1 MPQSISSKKK
11 DMQSYHPTASGGYP
25 QTLTLPMSVPVSVPV
40 SLPIS
45 LPASFKPTSPV
56 LPVDQPPFQTQQ
68 LHAQPEHY
76 AHSFATTPLSLEDIC
91 HLEPTSDTTQVTGVA
106 GSSFTVVNDTTEEQ
120 PYSDCPATEFS
131 TPSWAMPPTL
141 LSSQYDST
149 SGSGAGLTASPKKEP
164 LDDIIR
170 FSPISGSTDTNA
182 LGPAPLLGIYV
193 DCNLRQQAL
202 QEQGPSICVNP
213 ADIMGSRS
221 GLDSDDTTQR
231 DLDSR
236 ISPLDATASQPT
248 SQAQAPLTSRE
259 PPLASGSLVDYAGEA
274 LAQNDFPE
282 EAITAIVSVLKSS
295 AKQETPDSRVQ
306 QPPSEICKVIAPQ
319 PLYPSQI
326 TTFPVSDP
334 RLHHPSLAS
343 TNCHV
348 TLTGQRMPL
357 ADLPIPQEQQIV
369 YPEYGSFASL
379 QVTQAVPQPIVLP
392 PPPSPVLNAH
402 TGIELEELRRRAND
416 FRMRN
421 PGTELDRSFLQSFAG
436 RLSTRGELL
445 DDYRCY
451 VVGCGQRN
459 RRRDH
464 ILVHVGSHVEHR
476 PWQCQHCGMRFLRKN
491 ECKRHESSHGGR
503 KPFSCPICAP
513 FTERN
518 FVRQD
523 LLKRHMR
530 VTHGVQDSSRASSS
544 KKRAEVK
551 KDEDAEYWP

>member
-1 MPQSISSKKK
+1 M
-11 DMQSYHPTASGGYP
+11 
-25 QTLTLPMSVPVSVPV
+25 
-40 SLPIS
+40 
-45 LPASFKPTSPV
+45 
-56 LPVDQPPFQTQQ
+56 
-68 LHAQPEHY
+68 
-76 AHSFATTPLSLEDIC
+76 IC
-91 HLEPTSDTTQVTGVA
+91 
-106 GSSFTVVNDTTEEQ
+106 
-120 PYSDCPATEFS
+120 
-131 TPSWAMPPTL
+131 
-141 LSSQYDST
+141 
-149 SGSGAGLTASPKKEP
+149 
-164 LDDIIR
+164 
-170 FSPISGSTDTNA
+170 FSPAPGSVHSDA
-182 LGPAPLLGIYV
+182 FGPAPLLGIYV

-202 QEQGPSICVNP
+202 HEQGPSVCVNP
-213 ADIMGSRS
+213 ADIMGPASGEPGHDFDDSTQHGLGMSLNSR
-221 GLDSDDTTQR
+221 
-231 DLDSR
+231 
-236 ISPLDATASQPT
+236 AS
-248 SQAQAPLTSRE
+248 SLAPDHTV
-259 PPLASGSLVDYAGEA
+259 PLADDA

-282 EAITAIVSVLKSS
+282 EAISAIVSVLKSS
-295 AKQETPDSRVQ
+295 AKRETLDSRTLGGH
-306 QPPSEICKVIAPQ
+306 QPPPAEMCKVIAPQ

-326 TTFPVSDP
+326 ATFPASDP

-343 TNCHV
+343 T
-348 TLTGQRMPL
+348 GY
-357 ADLPIPQEQQIV
+357 LPIPQAQQLV

-379 QVTQAVPQPIVLP
+379 PIQQATPQPVVLP

-402 TGIELEELRRRAND
+402 TGIELEELRRRASD

-476 PWQCQHCGMRFLRKN
+476 PWRCQHCGMRFLRKN
-491 ECKRHESSHGGR
+491 ECKRHETSHGGR

-551 KDEDAEYWP
+551 KDENAEYWP